1 MTSHS
6 YMFTPRRVPYNYQTV
21 PEALEERAKETP
33 DHVILVNRKLDGCR
47 ETMTYQTLYLQA
59 VKMAK
64 HLVNI
69 GIKKGENVG
78 IYGPNSLQ
86 WVVAEI
92 AIIMAGAVA
101 VHLTTVLND
110 PEGFVEKIK
119 MADCVGLVIDQE
131 IGDEQNLFISSCLL
145 EFNDCLKVV

>member
-1 MTSHS
+1 M
-6 YMFTPRRVPYNYQTV
+6 
-21 PEALEERAKETP
+21 
-33 DHVILVNRKLDGCR
+33 
-47 ETMTYQTLYLQA
+47 TLYLQA

-92 AIIMAGAVA
+92 AIIMAGAVE
-101 VHLTTVLND
+101 VHLTAVLND
-110 PEGFVEKIK
+110 PKGFVEKIK
-119 MADCVGLVIDQE
+119 MADCVV
-131 IGDEQNLFISSCLL
+131 
-145 EFNDCLKVV
+145 

>member
-33 DHVILVNRKLDGCR
+33 DHVILVNRKLDGYR

-59 VKMAK
+59 VKIVK
-64 HLVNI
+64 QQVNMR
-69 GIKKGENVG
+69 IKKGENVG
-78 IYGPNSLQ
+78 IYGPHSLQ

-92 AIIMAGAVA
+92 EIVIIMAGAVA
-101 VHLTTVLND
+101 VHLTTVLTD

-119 MADCVGLVIDQE
+119 MANCVGLVID
-131 IGDEQNLFISSCLL
+131 
-145 EFNDCLKVV
+145 

>member
-6 YMFTPRRVPYNYQTV
+6 YIFTLIVRRVDYNYQTV
-21 PEALEERAKETP
+21 PEALEKRAKETP

-47 ETMTYQTLYLQA
+47 ETMTYQTLSLQA

-92 AIIMAGAVA
+92 AIIMAIAVAVA

-110 PEGFVEKIK
+110 PKGFVEKIK
-119 MADCVGLVIDQE
+119 IADCVGLVINQ
-131 IGDEQNLFISSCLL
+131 GT
-145 EFNDCLKVV
+145 DCSNVRMRMPGM